1 MRKVELRMNEKE
13 KYEVIKELVDHNG
26 NKNRA
31 SKKLGISKR
40 QVDRLIIK
48 YKEKGKSGFVHGN
61 RSKKPVNTLDKSIS
75 EDIILLYKTK
85 YYDFNFNHF
94 KEFLEKKENIKIS
107 YNFIY
112 KTLTNASILS
122 TKARRKTK
130 RAYIKNKLL
139 SEKKI
144 NLAMSDEQVKS
155 IINHE
160 IDLEDS
166 HPRSEKPKYFGEII
180 EQDGSIH
187 EWFGGFKTCL
197 HLAIDKA
204 TSTIVGAYFDKQETL
219 NGYYHVFYQI
229 LTNYGIPY
237 KFLTDNRT
245 VFNYMSLNPDKRTS
259 DKDVLTQ
266 YGYACKQ
273 LGIDL
278 ETTSVSQA
286 KGLIERTNGTFQGRL
301 VQELRLNNVNT
312 IEEAN
317 NYLLNVFVPYFNER
331 FALDYKKFESVFE
344 NSPSEEK
351 INYTLSILTP
361 RKIDNGNSIKYQNKY
376 YQPYLND
383 KLKCF
388 MPKTECLVIKSF
400 NGDLLVTIDEQIFEL
415 KELSRNERFSKEFN
429 EHVEVKEKKKYIP
442 PMSHPWKLESFKKS
456 LSTSICLSLIF
467 LFVSYQIYLDDIDVN
482 NAKHE

>member
-1 MRKVELRMNEKE
+1 MRKVELRMNEQE

-31 SKKLGISKR
+31 SKKLGLSRR
-40 QVDRLIIK
+40 QIDRLIIK
-48 YKEKGKSGFVHGN
+48 YKEKGKAGFVHGN
-61 RSKKPVNTLDKSIS
+61 RTRKPVNALDNSIS

-94 KEFLEKKENIKIS
+94 KEFLKKDEKIYVS
-107 YNFIY
+107 YDFIY
-112 KTLTNASILS
+112 KSLTKADILS
-122 TKARRKTK
+122 PKARKKTK
-130 RAYIKNKLL
+130 REFKKKQLL
-139 SEKKI
+139 EEKKI
-144 NLAMSDEQVKS
+144 NNAMSDEQIDYIV
-155 IINHE
+155 NHE
-160 IDLEDS
+160 IALEDS
-166 HPRSEKPKYFGEII
+166 HPRGEKPKYFGELI

-219 NGYYHVFYQI
+219 NGYYNVFHQI
-229 LTNYGIPY
+229 LINYGIPY

-273 LGIDL
+273 LGVEL

-301 VQELRLNNVNT
+301 VSELRLNNITT
-312 IEEAN
+312 IDEAN
-317 NYLLNVFVPYFNER
+317 KYLIDVFVPYFNNR

-344 NSPSEEK
+344 QAPVEEK
-351 INYTLSILTP
+351 INYTLAVLTP

-376 YQPYLND
+376 YQPYLNNQ
-383 KLKCF
+383 LKCF
-388 MPKTECLVIKSF
+388 IPKTDCLVIKAF
-400 NGDLLVTIDEQIFEL
+400 NGDLLVTIDEQILEL
-415 KELSRNERFSKEFN
+415 KELSRNERFSKEFD
-429 EHVEVKEKKKYIP
+429 EVIEVKEKKKYIP
-442 PMSHPWKLESFKKS
+442 PMTHPWKLSSFLKQIEKS
-456 LSTSICLSLIF
+456 HNQHQ
-467 LFVSYQIYLDDIDVN
+467 Y
-482 NAKHE
+482 A

>member
-1 MRKVELRMNEKE
+1 MRKVELRMNEQE

-31 SKKLGISKR
+31 SKKLGISRR
-40 QVDRLIIK
+40 QIDRLIIK
-48 YKEKGKSGFVHGN
+48 YKENGKSAFIHGN
-61 RSKKPVNTLDKSIS
+61 RSKKPVNALDNSIS

-85 YYDFNFNHF
+85 YYDFNFSHF
-94 KEFLEKKENIKIS
+94 KQFLKKDENIDVS
-107 YNFIY
+107 YDFIY
-112 KTLTNASILS
+112 KNLTKAGILS
-122 TKARRKTK
+122 PKARKKTK
-130 RAYIKNKLL
+130 RKFKKKQLL
-139 SEKKI
+139 DESKI
-144 NLAMSDEQVKS
+144 NNAMSDEQIDYIV
-155 IINHE
+155 NHE
-160 IDLEDS
+160 IALEDS
-166 HPRSEKPKYFGEII
+166 HPRGEKPKYFGEII

-219 NGYYHVFYQI
+219 NGYYNVFYQI

-273 LGIDL
+273 LGVEL

-301 VQELRLNNVNT
+301 VSELRLNNITT
-312 IEEAN
+312 IDEAN
-317 NYLLNVFVPYFNER
+317 KYLIDVFVPYFNNR

-344 NSPSEEK
+344 ISPNEEI
-351 INYTLSILTP
+351 INYTLAVLTP

-376 YQPYLND
+376 YQPYLNNQ
-383 KLKCF
+383 LKCF
-388 MPKTECLVIKSF
+388 MPKTDCLVIKAF
-400 NGDLLVTIDEQIFEL
+400 NGDLLVTIDEQILEL
-415 KELSRNERFSKEFN
+415 KELSRNERFSKEFD
-429 EHVEVKEKKKYIP
+429 EVIEVKEKKKYIP
-442 PMSHPWKLESFKKS
+442 PMTHPWKLSSFLKQIEKS
-456 LSTSICLSLIF
+456 HNQHQ
-467 LFVSYQIYLDDIDVN
+467 Y
-482 NAKHE
+482 A

>member
-1 MRKVELRMNEKE
+1 MRKVELRMNEQE

-31 SKKLGISKR
+31 SKKLGLSRR
-40 QVDRLIIK
+40 QIDRLIIK
-48 YKEKGKSGFVHGN
+48 YKEKGKAGFVHGN
-61 RSKKPVNTLDKSIS
+61 RTRKPVNALDNSIS

-94 KEFLEKKENIKIS
+94 KEFLKKDEKIDVS
-107 YNFIY
+107 YDFIY
-112 KTLTNASILS
+112 KSLTKADILS
-122 TKARRKTK
+122 PKARKKTK
-130 RAYIKNKLL
+130 REFKKKQLL
-139 SEKKI
+139 EEKKI
-144 NLAMSDEQVKS
+144 NNAMPDEQIDY

-160 IDLEDS
+160 IALEDS
-166 HPRSEKPKYFGEII
+166 HPRGEKPKYFGELI

-187 EWFGGFKTCL
+187 EWFGVFKTCL

-219 NGYYHVFYQI
+219 NGYYNVFHQI
-229 LTNYGIPY
+229 LINYGIPY

-273 LGIDL
+273 LGVEL

-301 VQELRLNNVNT
+301 VSELRLNNITT
-312 IEEAN
+312 IDKAN
-317 NYLLNVFVPYFNER
+317 KYLIDVFVPYFNNR

-344 NSPSEEK
+344 QAPVEEK
-351 INYTLSILTP
+351 INYTLAVLTP

-376 YQPYLND
+376 YQPYLNNQ
-383 KLKCF
+383 LKCF
-388 MPKTECLVIKSF
+388 IPKTDCLVIKAF
-400 NGDLLVTIDEQIFEL
+400 NGDLLVTIDEQVLEL
-415 KELSRNERFSKEFN
+415 KELSRNERFSKEFD
-429 EHVEVKEKKKYIP
+429 EVPLTKEKKKYIP
-442 PMSHPWKLESFKKS
+442 PMTHPWKLSSFLKQIEKS
-456 LSTSICLSLIF
+456 HNQHQ
-467 LFVSYQIYLDDIDVN
+467 Y
-482 NAKHE
+482 A